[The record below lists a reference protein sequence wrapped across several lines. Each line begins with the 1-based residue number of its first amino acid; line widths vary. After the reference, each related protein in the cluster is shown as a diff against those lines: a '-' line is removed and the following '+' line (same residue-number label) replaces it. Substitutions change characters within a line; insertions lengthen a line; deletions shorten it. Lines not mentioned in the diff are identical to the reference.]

1 MAYENQSIETY
12 SEAETIAF
20 AARFAQQL
28 NAGDIVL
35 LYGDLG
41 MGKTVFS
48 RALIRALCTDE
59 AMDVPSPTFTLVQT
73 YDAPRGAIWHFDLY
87 RLSDPSEIYE
97 IGWEEALSEG
107 MILVEWPERLNE
119 GMVPSDAI
127 KISLSAHQDNPDQR
141 TIEITKHA

>member
-119 GMVPSDAI
+119 GMIPPDAI